1 MKARINAS
9 FSNRSDSYSQTH
21 PINPSPGSISSS
33 HPRTKKAVNQIYQTL
48 KEDTQVTVN
57 AAQNRD
63 DAVKKDSKAK
73 AADLMSKLHPEA
85 SVSSHDD
92 WYFLRDPS
100 GETVYYQGTTG
111 VISRLLPD
119 GYVTTEGEPLAP
131 DFPASD
137 LSFDSLDRICRAN
150 YLISSCRVVA
160 ESQKLFRRR
169 STLSGAPS
177 FVSGRRQS
185 DGETGNWARSVGR
198 RDSNASSLHQSVES
212 RESEPREAAEFA
224 PPEMKRSSSM
234 RGGATTHDER
244 PLLARLASTMHVGT
258 LDRRQNQSFYKAG
271 LGQLFTV
278 ASSSGYLAELK
289 EMLFEE
295 GEEVPLTLR
304 PVIDDYASG
313 LVEKKT
319 NKSP

>member
-1 MKARINAS
+1 M
-9 FSNRSDSYSQTH
+9 
-21 PINPSPGSISSS
+21 
-33 HPRTKKAVNQIYQTL
+33 
-48 KEDTQVTVN
+48 
-57 AAQNRD
+57 
-63 DAVKKDSKAK
+63 
-73 AADLMSKLHPEA
+73 
-85 SVSSHDD
+85 
-92 WYFLRDPS
+92 
-100 GETVYYQGTTG
+100 VYYQGTTG

-289 EMLFEE
+289 EMLFDGGRKRE
-295 GEEVPLTLR
+295 GVRGRRRRSAADAATG
-304 PVIDDYASG
+304 D
-313 LVEKKT
+313 
-319 NKSP
+319 